1 MYSYH
6 IRSGG
11 LLLASILCLCAARHK
26 ITKDILNNMLND
38 ISIYILNI
46 CIVIFIYKKAAQK

>member
-6 IRSGG
+6 VRSGG
-11 LLLASILCLCAARHK
+11 LLLASTLCLCAARHK